1 MKMKAAILYE
11 PNKPMRVEEVTI
23 DDPQDHEVMVKLVA
37 TGICHSDLL
46 LMKGE
51 VPTQYP
57 VVAGHEGAGI
67 VEKVGR
73 GVVSVKPGDHV
84 VLPAIFSCGKC
95 RPCIQGQPT
104 LCLETLP
111 AHLMGGLPGGGKRLH
126 KDKQDINVFYSQ
138 GSFAEYVV
146 VHESSAIKV
155 RPDAPPDVVCL
166 LSCRIT
172 TGVGAVAKRAGV
184 RAGESVVIYG
194 CGAVGLGA
202 VMGAKLCGAGQ
213 IIVVDMVD
221 DRLEMA
227 RKLGAKYTINA
238 SRENPQQRVFEITGG
253 GADYALE
260 CIGNVKV
267 MMQAFGS
274 LHSTGT
280 CIIVGA
286 PPAVD
291 MVSFYPFEFLFGKI
305 VKGTF
310 LGNVWTAIDIP
321 RFVELYMDGQLPLDK
336 LVATYYRLDQI
347 NDAIEAVDKATVMRA
362 VIRF

>member
-1 MKMKAAILYE
+1 MKMKAAVLYGANE
-11 PNKPMRVEEVTI
+11 PLRVEDVTL
-23 DDPQDHEVMVKLVA
+23 DDPQDHEVMVRLVA

-57 VVAGHEGAGI
+57 VVAGHEGAGV
-67 VEKVGR
+67 VEKVGH

-84 VLPAIFSCGKC
+84 VLPAIFSCGQC

-126 KDKQDINVFYSQ
+126 NDKGDINVFYSQ
-138 GSFAEYVV
+138 GSFAEHVI

-155 RPDAPPDVVCL
+155 RSDAPPEVVCL

-172 TGVGAVAKRAGV
+172 TGVGAVSRRAGV
-184 RAGESVVIYG
+184 RAGESVVIFG
-194 CGAVGLGA
+194 CGAVGMGA
-202 VMGAKLCGAGQ
+202 VMGARLCGAGQ
-213 IIVVDMVD
+213 IIAVDLVEE
-221 DRLEMA
+221 RLEMA
-227 RKLGAKYTINA
+227 RQLGASHTINA
-238 SRENPQQRVFEITGG
+238 SRDNPQQRAFEITGG

-260 CIGNVKV
+260 CIGNIKV
-267 MMQAFGS
+267 MMQAFS
-274 LHSTGT
+274 CLHSTGT
-280 CIIVGA
+280 LVIAGA
-286 PPAVD
+286 PPAAD
-291 MVSFYPFEFLFGKI
+291 MVSFYPFEFLFGKT

-310 LGNVWTAIDIP
+310 LGNVWPKIEIP
-321 RFVELYMDGQLPLDK
+321 RLVELFMDGQLPIDR
-336 LVATYYRLDQI
+336 LVATSYRLEQI
-347 NDAIEAVDKATVMRA
+347 NEAIEAVDKATVMRA